1 MSIFI
6 PPANL
11 EKLSEQ
17 DLRKYFYEVFN
28 AVARK
33 QDELNS
39 LKATLQRIQIELFD
53 RANS

>member
-1 MSIFI
+1 MSFFM

-11 EKLSEQ
+11 GNLSER

-39 LKATLQRIQIELFD
+39 LKAILQRIQIELFD
-53 RANS
+53 RANC

>member
-1 MSIFI
+1 MSFFM

-11 EKLSEQ
+11 GNLSER
-17 DLRKYFYEVFN
+17 DLRKYFYVFN

-39 LKATLQRIQIELFD
+39 LKAILQRIQIELFD
-53 RANS
+53 RANC